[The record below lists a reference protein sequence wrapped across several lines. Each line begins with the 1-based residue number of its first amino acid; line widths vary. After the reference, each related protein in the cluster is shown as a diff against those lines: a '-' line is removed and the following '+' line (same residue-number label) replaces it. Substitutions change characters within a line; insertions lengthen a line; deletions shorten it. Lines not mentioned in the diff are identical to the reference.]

1 MASRGSGAALAEW
14 RHYWTLPVA
23 AMIGYSTIGL
33 QSYGIG
39 AFVAPLEAEF
49 GWTRAQVMIGL
60 SLSNLVGVFLNI
72 LVGMMVDRFGPR
84 RVGLTGLFVK
94 TGAFALLGTA
104 TGTMLNWSLLWV
116 VLAVGVVLVQS
127 TVWTSAVATRFDH
140 SRGFAMAVALSGSP
154 ITAAVAP
161 VLATWLTAHYGWR
174 IAFAGVAATWLV
186 ATLPVVLLFFRG
198 ARDGGG
204 GRVASESAPP
214 PPPAEVPGLT
224 LAEGLRTPAF
234 LWLLAAFGA
243 FAFYN
248 MAIAANLVPL
258 LAETG
263 VDAMEAAGIASI
275 MGLVGIAARLG
286 VGLLLDRFPGNVIGA
301 ASQILPVLGCAIF
314 LMDAPGPLLLS
325 LAVACFGIA
334 TGAEIDVALYLAT
347 RHFGL
352 KAFAALFGAIITFG
366 AVAAAIGPYVAGWL
380 HDIAGSYDL
389 LLIMIMVVM
398 TIGSLSMAAIGRK
411 PGPYATPGHSQS

>member
-1 MASRGSGAALAEW
+1 MVIKAGSPAAAEW
-14 RHYWTLPVA
+14 RHYWTLPMA
-23 AMIGYSTIGL
+23 AMMGYSAIGL
-33 QSYGIG
+33 QSYGLG
-39 AFVAPLEAEF
+39 PFVAPLEAEF
-49 GWTRAQVMIGL
+49 GWTRSQVMIGL
-60 SLSNLVGVFLNI
+60 SLSNFVGIFLNI
-72 LVGMMVDRFGPR
+72 LVGMLVDRFGPR

-104 TGTMLNWSLLWV
+104 TGTLLNWSILWI

-127 TVWTSAVATRFDH
+127 TVWTSAVASRFDH
-140 SRGFAMAVALSGSP
+140 SRGFAMAVALSGAP

-174 IAFAGVAATWLV
+174 VGFAGVAAAWLL

-198 ARDGGG
+198 ARDSGPA
-204 GRVASESAPP
+204 RTEAEAPVAAD
-214 PPPAEVPGLT
+214 VPGLT
-224 LAEGLRTPAF
+224 LAQGLRSPAF
-234 LWLLAAFGA
+234 LWLMISFGA

-258 LAETG
+258 LAESG
-263 VDAMEAAGIASI
+263 IGQMAAAGVASI

-286 VGLLLDRFPGNVIGA
+286 VGLLLDRFPGNRIGA
-301 ASQILPVLGCAIF
+301 VTQILPVLGCAVF
-314 LMDAPGPLLLS
+314 LMDAPSVLLLS

-352 KAFAALFGAIITFG
+352 KSFAALFGAIITFG
-366 AVAAAIGPYVAGWL
+366 AVNAAIGPYVAGWL
-380 HDIAGSYDL
+380 HDISGGYDPL
-389 LLIMIMVVM
+389 LVLIMVVM
-398 TIGSLSMAAIGRK
+398 TIGSLTMAAIGRA
-411 PGPYATPGHSQS
+411 PGPYGAPGH